1 MFRLKKWIDENRK
14 DIEVVKEFSEKSISE
29 ANERISYLI
38 KEVDNIYKQLGVIE
52 KKNVKSRKKT
62 K

>member
-52 KKNVKSRKKT
+52 KKNVKSRRKGK
-62 K
+62 